1 MKESPSEIR
10 YKRIPS
16 PLQSGH
22 CRRTRSLSLSH
33 MNINNIRERRA
44 ILILILILYTKNYV
58 LCILCIKYNNIWF
71 WGEYFLFLFL
81 CSVFVAKV
89 CAIHMLELFSL
100 SGFWVLFL
108 CLPTAFFS
116 PFCFVLY
123 VCALSLSLSLSGF
136 TGVSVCVLEWCCP

>member
-1 MKESPSEIR
+1 
-10 YKRIPS
+10 
-16 PLQSGH
+16 
-22 CRRTRSLSLSH
+22 

-123 VCALSLSLSLSGF
+123 VTMCVPSLSLFLSLVLRVLAFVCLSGVVPNIYIIII
-136 TGVSVCVLEWCCP
+136 VSVIIGHVFLYL